1 MNLASPRVVNV
12 KDLRRLARAR
22 LPDAVFDY
30 LDGAADDEVTL
41 KDSERCFR
49 EVLFKPRFAVAT
61 PACDLGVTV
70 LGHKLDLPFILAPIG
85 YSRLMHPRGELA
97 ASKAAG
103 RNGTAYILSTM
114 SGHTIED
121 VKAQSPGPTF
131 YQLYLAGGRGAAEGS
146 IARAKA
152 AGYKALFVTI
162 DTPVAGNRER
172 DVRNGMKP
180 LMGKN
185 PFAKIPYLPNILAHP
200 GWLAGFIMDGMTRPF
215 PNIVVPGSGP
225 LAAIDVAAALESA
238 QVSWTDLKWIREQWD
253 GPIVMKGVMT
263 VDDAKRSVD
272 AGAQGIVVSTHAG
285 RQLDGVAGSL
295 RVLPGIVEAVGDK
308 IEVLFDGGIR
318 RGSDMVKAIGLGAK
332 AVLLGRGYA
341 YGMAAAGDA
350 GVERAIEIFRADLIR
365 TLKLLGC
372 PSIAALDSSYIAMR
386 PGFRVD

>member
-1 MNLASPRVVNV
+1 MSLASAVNIT
-12 KDLRRLARAR
+12 DLRDLARAR

-30 LDGAADDEVTL
+30 LDGAADDEITL
-41 KDSERCFR
+41 KDSEAAFK
-49 EVLFKPRFAVAT
+49 EVIFKPRFAVAT
-61 PACDLGVTV
+61 PSCDLGVTV
-70 LGHKLDLPFILAPIG
+70 LGEKLDLPFLLGPIG

-103 RNGTAYILSTM
+103 TNGTAYILSTM
-114 SGHTIED
+114 SGHPIED
-121 VKAQSPGPTF
+121 VKAQSAGPTF

-172 DVRNGMKP
+172 DIRNGMKP

-200 GWLAGFIMDGMTRPF
+200 CWLTGFILDGMSRPF
-215 PNIVVPGSGP
+215 PNIVVPESGP

-238 QVSWTDLKWIREQWD
+238 QVSWTDLKWIRELWS
-253 GPIVMKGVMT
+253 GPIVIKGVMT
-263 VDDAKRSVD
+263 ADDAKRSVD

-308 IEVLFDGGIR
+308 TEVLFDGGIR
-318 RGSDMVKAIGLGAK
+318 RGADVVRAMGLGAK

-350 GVERAIEIFRADLIR
+350 GIQRAIDIFRADIVR

-372 PSIAALDSSYIAMR
+372 SSISQVDSSYVTTR